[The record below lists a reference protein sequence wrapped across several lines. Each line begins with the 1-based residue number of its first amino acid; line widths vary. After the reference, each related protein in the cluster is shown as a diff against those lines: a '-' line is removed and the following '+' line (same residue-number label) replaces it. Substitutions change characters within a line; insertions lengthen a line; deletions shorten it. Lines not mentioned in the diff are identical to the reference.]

1 VVVPESLRI
10 WEAELKRLS
19 SIVVAAT
26 ILAIVSFVHAG
37 DAIAQQSPSST
48 PVRTVLAVANLP
60 SVVQAPFFFR
70 LSKIELNAGQS
81 TNYSGPIGFIYL
93 LSGALESQVN
103 GQKRT
108 LQPGDALVVTADKV
122 HTFVAA
128 SAEPAIFLHYVLGRG
143 EELDRSIERAPAIV
157 TELYRSAESIPR
169 LKSGPYE
176 FTLTRVTFPPRMAPN
191 VPHYRSGAALYYVL
205 EGSGTFIADG
215 KTEIRDKGMA
225 HFEPQ
230 GWVHQWGNPGETPLV
245 LLQANIS
252 EEGVPAV
259 ILVQ

>member
-1 VVVPESLRI
+1 
-10 WEAELKRLS
+10 LKRLS
-19 SIVVAAT
+19 SIVFAAVVS
-26 ILAIVSFVHAG
+26 AIVSLAYRG
-37 DAIAQQSPSST
+37 DAISQQSQNST
-48 PVRTVLAVANLP
+48 PVRTVLAVASLP
-60 SVVQAPFFFR
+60 SVIEAPLYFR
-70 LSKIELNAGQS
+70 LSKIELNAGRS

-93 LSGALESQVN
+93 LTGTLEVQVDSE
-103 GQKRT
+103 KRK
-108 LQPGDALVVTADKV
+108 LRPGDALLVPADKV
-122 HTFVAA
+122 HTFGALA
-128 SAEPAIFLHYVLGRG
+128 TEPALFLHYVLGGR
-143 EELDRSIERAPAIV
+143 EELGRTIEQEPAIV
-157 TELYRSAESIPR
+157 TELYRSREPIPR
-169 LKSGPYE
+169 LKSEPYE